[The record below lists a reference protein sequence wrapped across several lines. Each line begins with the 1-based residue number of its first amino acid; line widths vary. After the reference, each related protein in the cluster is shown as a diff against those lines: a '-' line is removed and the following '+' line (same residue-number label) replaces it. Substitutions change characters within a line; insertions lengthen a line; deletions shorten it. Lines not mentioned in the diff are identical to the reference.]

1 MLHTS
6 RKPIPQRFL
15 VLQKAETDLRNRTI
29 IRLHSS
35 AGYPTTRSPIFQ
47 PSFSAATQCQTAVE
61 NIVDIAEFARRGNL
75 LDRAG
80 PFFAFSLWV
89 AARVLLVHGST
100 IDHRVSGSINLLV
113 NGFNI
118 IGKHWRV
125 AARYAA
131 LLQRVLDEYNESVRG
146 PGEETPSTVK
156 ILADM
161 RRTAFDLDALISRQ
175 PRHQAA
181 LPRAVTPA
189 RTPAPADLEY
199 LDVFDFFNYPRLP
212 ISLEQ
217 GVSGVRSEGITAQG
231 TLGEFN
237 VGGYGFDTSSDW
249 LSQRLE
255 TF

>member
-1 MLHTS
+1 
-6 RKPIPQRFL
+6 
-15 VLQKAETDLRNRTI
+15 V

-61 NIVDIAEFARRGNL
+61 NIVEIAEFSRRNNM

-100 IDHRVSGSINLLV
+100 IDHRVNPSINLLID
-113 NGFNI
+113 GLRL
-118 IGKHWRV
+118 IGRHWRV
-125 AARYAA
+125 ATRYAA
-131 LLQRVLDEYNESVRG
+131 LLQRVLDEYHDSVRA
-146 PGEETPSTVK
+146 PGQETPGIT

-175 PRHQAA
+175 PRVQTTHNASASASASVSAA
-181 LPRAVTPA
+181 DNNVLRRSTITPV
-189 RTPAPADLEY
+189 RTPAPAHLEY

-212 ISLEQ
+212 ASFEGGGTGTVAGTVDQSAEQETGLNGFNIS
-217 GVSGVRSEGITAQG
+217 SFAIDA
-231 TLGEFN
+231 N
-237 VGGYGFDTSSDW
+237 ADW
-249 LSQRLE
+249 LSQQLDS
-255 TF
+255 F